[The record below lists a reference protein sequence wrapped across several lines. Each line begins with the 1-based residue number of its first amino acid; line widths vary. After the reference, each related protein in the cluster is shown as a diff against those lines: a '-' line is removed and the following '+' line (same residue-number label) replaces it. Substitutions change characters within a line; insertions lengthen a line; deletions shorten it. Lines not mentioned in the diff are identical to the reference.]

1 MIDSEVLAFTA
12 IAAVLALTPGADTML
27 VIKNTIRGGQSAGL
41 ITTLGILSGT
51 LLHALISAVGL
62 SVILAQSA
70 FLFHLIQTAG
80 AVYLIWLGGKV
91 LRSIR
96 TQALSVIISPG
107 KAQQDSYWEGLI
119 TNVLNPKVAI
129 FYIAFL
135 PQFISAG
142 DPVLA
147 KSVLLACIHNA
158 LSLLWLGGLA
168 MAISSGRRWIEQPP
182 VQVWLSGI
190 SGVILIGL
198 GVRLMLGNR

>member
-41 ITTLGILSGT
+41 ITTLGILSGI

-96 TQALSVIISPG
+96 TQAVSAIISPG
-107 KAQQDSYWEGLI
+107 KVRQDSYWEGLI

-135 PQFISAG
+135 PQFISPG

-182 VQVWLSGI
+182 VQFWLSGI